1 MEDLRKG
8 QVPPGPLRSGSCVP
22 SACACACGQLTLR
35 SSRRFARGPP
45 GRRRLPLE
53 GVCQQLLTAGF
64 GSGTEGL
71 QHLRGGQLLAGLP
84 RVHRGHDGP
93 LAPQPRKSPSPRG
106 LAARGALGVV
116 ACAGP
121 LVGAART
128 QAQPPPPGGLKLASF
143 ALAGGGGRCRR
154 TSGRAA
160 MTTLIPWGK
169 CRKWP
174 QGFLAGGRGQT
185 VHVKPLETA

>member
-1 MEDLRKG
+1 ML
-8 QVPPGPLRSGSCVP
+8 PGPLRSSSCAP

-35 SSRRFARGPP
+35 SSRRFARV
-45 GRRRLPLE
+45 LLDDE
-53 GVCQQLLTAGF
+53 GVCQQPLTAGF

-71 QHLRGGQLLAGLP
+71 QQLGGGQLLAGLP

-93 LAPQPRKSPSPRG
+93 AAPQPRRSPSPRG

-116 ACAGP
+116 ACVGP
-121 LVGAART
+121 LVRAART
-128 QAQPPPPGGLKLASF
+128 QAQSPPPGGVKRASF
-143 ALAGGGGRCRR
+143 ALAGGDGLCRR
-154 TSGRAA
+154 GSARAA
-160 MTTLIPWGK
+160 MTALIPWRN
-169 CRKWP
+169 CRKWS